1 MTRPRWRPAPAETT
15 ARGTD
20 RAGRVQVPG
29 VGESVERRP

>member
-1 MTRPRWRPAPAETT
+1 MTRPRPAVTVETT